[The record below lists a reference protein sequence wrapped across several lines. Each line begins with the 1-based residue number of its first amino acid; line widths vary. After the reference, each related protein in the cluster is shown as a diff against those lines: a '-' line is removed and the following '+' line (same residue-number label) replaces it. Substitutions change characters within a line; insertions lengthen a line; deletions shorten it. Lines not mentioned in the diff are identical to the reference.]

1 MPRSSILAFVL
12 AVACFASVASSQQP
26 EGRDPARGKNSREQ
40 WRTMSVGGTQVGY
53 VHNRVETV
61 ERDGKEVVVNT
72 HTAVI
77 SIALPRERGA
87 VVAPS
92 DTRSKITIQSEET
105 VDGDV
110 LGFRYQVQNPPLVA
124 TRKVGRISDGRMQI
138 ETEAKGN
145 ITTTT
150 EDFPADVK
158 GPAFADRSLWKDP
171 LEPNET
177 RTITTF
183 DPRSAKVDT
192 VRFEARDYENV
203 LLMDGT
209 EKRLLHVV
217 STHSVA
223 PQHVFH
229 EFLDEAGDSWKTTIP
244 SQNMVIHTTSKAIAL
259 KPFTDAETP

>member
-1 MPRSSILAFVL
+1 M
-12 AVACFASVASSQQP
+12 
-26 EGRDPARGKNSREQ
+26 
-40 WRTMSVGGTQVGY
+40 
-53 VHNRVETV
+53 ETI
-61 ERDGKEVVVNT
+61 ERDGKQVVVNT

-77 SIALPRERGA
+77 GFALPRERGA

-110 LGFRYQVQNPPLVA
+110 LGFRYQVQNPPIAA

-138 ETEAKGN
+138 ETETRGK

-158 GPAFADRSLWKDP
+158 GPAFADRMLLNDP

-192 VRFEARDYENV
+192 IRFE
-203 LLMDGT
+203 
-209 EKRLLHVV
+209 
-217 STHSVA
+217 S
-223 PQHVFH
+223 
-229 EFLDEAGDSWKTTIP
+229 AG
-244 SQNMVIHTTSKAIAL
+244 L
-259 KPFTDAETP
+259 